1 MTRCSSVLLHRPLS
15 LAEFVFMNQSSG
27 STNQQLSQINRQQV
41 QNQDAAMES
50 AHTRLKLSVCVSLQ
64 TSLHDNNIITTL
76 RPKITPYT
84 VTDCINS
91 EIHNLDKNCRIC
103 LKTVCTF
110 PHYTLCK
117 QQYVTKVWCR
127 KTNKYHRL
135 TIICRWRTAWDFGH
149 FVVILWDRSIQT
161 VL

>member
-1 MTRCSSVLLHRPLS
+1 MCCCTDRSLLQSLCLWIKVQAAQISNFHRSIDSKCRIKML
-15 LAEFVFMNQSSG
+15 QW
-27 STNQQLSQINRQQV
+27 R
-41 QNQDAAMES
+41 
-50 AHTRLKLSVCVSLQ
+50 AHTQGWNSVCVSLR